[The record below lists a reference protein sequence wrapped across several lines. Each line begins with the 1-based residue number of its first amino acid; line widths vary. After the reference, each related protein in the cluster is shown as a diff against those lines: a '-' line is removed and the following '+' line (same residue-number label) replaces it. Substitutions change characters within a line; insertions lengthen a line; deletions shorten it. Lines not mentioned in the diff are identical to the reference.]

1 MTITYEQK
9 YAPFYREEQR
19 KEKEKGKGK
28 DGTRGRREK
37 N

>member
-9 YAPFYREEQR
+9 YAPCYREEQR
-19 KEKEKGKGK
+19 KEKEK